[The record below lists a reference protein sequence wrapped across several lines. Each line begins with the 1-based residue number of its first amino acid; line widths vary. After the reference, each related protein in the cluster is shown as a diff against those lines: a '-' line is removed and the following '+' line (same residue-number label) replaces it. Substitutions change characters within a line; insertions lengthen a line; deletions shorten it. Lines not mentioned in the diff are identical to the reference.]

1 VPAHDRRAVR
11 PAERGTHA
19 LHARAPCVEHGF
31 VDVDADGFEYRA
43 DIGEVEVVT
52 GEAARIVERQ

>member
-1 VPAHDRRAVR
+1 MCTRDDGGIGPAKF
-11 PAERGTHA
+11 GTHA
-19 LHARAPCVEHGF
+19 SDTRAPFAQQGF

-43 DIGEVEVVT
+43 DVGEVEIEP

>member
-1 VPAHDRRAVR
+1 MRTRDNGGVR
-11 PAERGTHA
+11 PAELAAHA
-19 LHARAPCVEHGF
+19 SDTRAPFAEQGF

-43 DIGEVEVVT
+43 DIGEVEIEP